1 MFKLPHTIEKDKQAV
16 IDFMKANSFALVT
29 GIGLSYPVA
38 TQLPLEVQEKND
50 AIFITGHLMK
60 KTDHH
65 IAFEANENVLV
76 IFTGPHCYI
85 SASWYANPQNV
96 STWNYMTVHAKGKIK
111 FMDDDETY
119 EAIKSLTNKYE
130 SPQSLAAFNQMPKA
144 FVLKEMKAIIGFTI
158 QVEMLENV
166 FKISQNKTKEDQIK
180 IIANLRERNSNDD
193 DIQIANEI
201 EKRL

>member
-1 MFKLPHTIEKDKQAV
+1 MFKLPHTIEKDKQIV

-29 GIGLSYPVA
+29 GIGLKYPVA
-38 TQLPLEVQEKND
+38 TQLPLEVEEINGN
-50 AIFITGHLMK
+50 IFITGHVMK

-65 IAFEANENVLV
+65 VAFEANENVLI

-85 SASWYANPQNV
+85 SASWYQNPQNV
-96 STWNYMTVHAKGKIK
+96 STWNYMSVHAKGKIK
-111 FMDDDETY
+111 FTDEDGTY

-130 SPQSLAAFNQMPKA
+130 SPESLAAFNKMPKE
-144 FVLKEMKAIIGFTI
+144 FVLKEMKAIIGFKI
-158 QVEMLENV
+158 QVEELAHV
-166 FKISQNKTKEDQIK
+166 FKISQNKTREDQKK
-180 IIANLRERNSNDD
+180 IIAKLRERNFNDD